1 MPFRS
6 EKQRR
11 YLFLHEPEVAH
22 KFAHEYGST
31 PRPKKKRAKPMLD
44 ALRKKK

>member
-11 YLFLHEPEVAH
+11 YMFMRHPDIAH
-22 KFAHEYGST
+22 RWAHEYGSK
-31 PRPKKKRAKPMLD
+31 PQPKRSKRSQ
-44 ALRKKK
+44 RKGGRK

>member
-11 YLFLHEPEVAH
+11 YLWMKHPEIAERW
-22 KFAHEYGST
+22 AHEYGS
-31 PRPKKKRAKPMLD
+31 KVKRKV
-44 ALRKKK
+44 RKKIRRKK